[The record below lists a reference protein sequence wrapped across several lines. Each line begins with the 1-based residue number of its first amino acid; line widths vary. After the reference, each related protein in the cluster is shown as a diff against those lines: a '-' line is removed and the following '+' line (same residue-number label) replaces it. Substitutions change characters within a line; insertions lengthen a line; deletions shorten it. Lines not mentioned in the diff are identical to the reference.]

1 MGIYMNYGGI
11 EGEATQQDHKK
22 WIDVLSLSWGSGRGI
37 STVYDGADN
46 REASEPSVSEVSIV
60 KEFDAASPQ
69 LVTEASTGYEGKTV
83 KIDLTTTGSPSDVF
97 CTYTLSNALIDSYSV
112 TSSGERPTES
122 VSISFTKLEFKFTPY
137 DDKNMAGTPTTVSY
151 DIATTKASSVPQYSA
166 SDLTVA
172 YDVSA
177 QDSSPVFERAGD
189 DITVSYDWTTRTGTF
204 QSGTLDLTSRFGSS
218 DDDVIRGSEK
228 RDILNGLDGHDVL
241 RGGAADDAING
252 GAGIDTA
259 VFAGTLAQ
267 HVITAGGNRAKLTI
281 TTDSYGADELN
292 NAIDLSQFNVGSG
305 ALRTVTD
312 QVAGRNGT
320 DTLSQVERLKFT
332 DVNLA
337 FDTAQGENAGEVYR
351 LYTAAFGRTPDQDG
365 LGYWLDR
372 VDHGMG
378 LEAVASAF
386 IASPEFVATYG
397 ANLSD
402 SNFIHLLYEHAL
414 NRAPDAAGAA
424 YWMNALSQGMTRGA
438 VLASFSESA
447 EGVAQ
452 SAPLV
457 ANGIQYQEWT
467 G

>member
-1 MGIYMNYGGI
+1 MGIYMNFDGI

-37 STVYDGADN
+37 STAYDAAQN
-46 REASEPSVSEVSIV
+46 REASEPLLSEVTIV

-69 LVTEASTGYEGKTV
+69 LVTEASTGSEGNAV
-83 KIDLTTTGSPSDVF
+83 KIDITTTGSPSFVF
-97 CTYTLSNALIDSYSV
+97 CNYTLSNALIDSYSV
-112 TSSGERPTES
+112 STSGDRPTES
-122 VSISFTKLEFKFTPY
+122 VSISYTKMEFKFTPY
-137 DDKNMAGTPTTVSY
+137 HDQSLGAGTPVTVSY
-151 DIATTKASSVPQYSA
+151 DLATTKASSIPQYSA

-177 QDSSPVFERAGD
+177 QYSSPVFERAGD

-204 QSGTLDLTSRFGSS
+204 QSGTLDLTSRRGSS
-218 DDDVIRGSEK
+218 DDDVIRGSDK

-267 HVITAGGNRAKLTI
+267 HVITAGGIRATLTI
-281 TTDSYGADELN
+281 TTDSYGADEL

-397 ANLSD
+397 TNLSD

-452 SAPLV
+452 LAPLV
-457 ANGIQYQEWT
+457 ANGVQYMEWT